1 MNVEAE
7 PLETLRNRTSVK
19 WTEYPPEV
27 LPLFVAEMDYPLAPG
42 LSRALHERIAASDS
56 GYVGSL
62 GELPAV
68 FADFAERRWGWRPGL
83 DGIRTTT
90 DVSVAIVETLRQ
102 AIRPGDGVV
111 ITTPVYPPFV
121 SFIAEAGGVVVDVPL
136 RAAADRPSGYA
147 LDLDGIDRA
156 FAAGARAMLL
166 CHPHNPLGLIHPAA
180 DLETLAASAARHDVI
195 VISDEIHAPL
205 VHSGQAFTPFLSISD
220 AARAQTV
227 TVTSA
232 SKGFNLAGFKCA
244 MMIAESERTLA
255 MLDAMS
261 FEVGAR
267 TSILGLHASVAGFRD
282 DGEWLDG
289 AIAAIEASSAL
300 LATLLAAKLPGVG
313 YRPPRAGFLA
323 WLDFR
328 ALGWGD
334 DPAGRILDEAKVAL
348 VPGLDFGAA
357 GAGFARLNLACSAEV
372 LTEAIE
378 RIAMIRSAA

>member
-1 MNVEAE
+1 MNVDAE
-7 PLETLRNRTSVK
+7 PLETLRHRTSVK
-19 WTEYPPEV
+19 WTEYPPDV
-27 LPLFVAEMDYPLAPG
+27 LPLFVAEMDYPLAPN
-42 LSRALHERIAASDS
+42 LSRVLHERIDASDS
-56 GYVGSL
+56 GYVGSP

-68 FADFAERRWGWRPGL
+68 FADFAERRWGWRPSAS
-83 DGIRTTT
+83 GIRTTT

-121 SFIAEAGGVVVDVPL
+121 NFIAEAGGVVVDVPL
-136 RAAADRPSGYA
+136 LQGADRPSGYA
-147 LDLDGIDRA
+147 LDLDGLDRA

-166 CHPHNPLGLIHPAA
+166 CHPHNPLGLIHPAD
-180 DLETLAASAARHDVI
+180 DLDTLAASAARHDVV

-205 VHSGQAFTPFLSISD
+205 VHAGETFTPFLSISD

-244 MMIAESERTLA
+244 LMIAESERTVSL
-255 MLDAMS
+255 LDAMS

-267 TSILGLHASVAGFRD
+267 TSILGLHASIAAFRD
-282 DGEWLDG
+282 DEEWLDG
-289 AIAAIEASSAL
+289 AIASIQASAAL

-313 YRPPRAGFLA
+313 YRLPRAGFLA

-334 DPAGRILDEAKVAL
+334 DSAGRILDEVKVAL

-372 LTEAIE
+372 LAVAID
-378 RIAMIRSAA
+378 RIAELR